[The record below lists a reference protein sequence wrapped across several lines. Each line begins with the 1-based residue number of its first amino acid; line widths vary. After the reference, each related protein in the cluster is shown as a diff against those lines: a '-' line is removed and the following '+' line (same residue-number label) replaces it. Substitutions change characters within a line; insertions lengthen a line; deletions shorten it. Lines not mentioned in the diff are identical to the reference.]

1 MDRNRLQLFRR
12 TVCAVCAFAL
22 GLTLAGPA
30 AFAANEA
37 TPAETELT
45 QAQAAEMAQADAA
58 LDQLLDSPRWPRP
71 TPRWTSFWTAAATP
85 P

>member
-22 GLTLAGPA
+22 VLTLAGPA
-30 AFAANEA
+30 AFAANKA
-37 TPAETELT
+37 APAETELT

-58 LDQLLDSPRWPRP
+58 LDQLLPRWPRP